1 MNNLRIL
8 RHIQTPHD
16 NPSTDHPTTA
26 AEESNNNNNSNTTTE
41 HHHEQPGRPGPQVS
55 CDWWR
60 PGHVTTCS
68 PLIGPQ
74 GDEHGA
80 AGAEGGHH
88 GPDDDGDR

>member
-1 MNNLRIL
+1 MNNLIIL
-8 RHIQTPHD
+8 RHIIQTPHD
-16 NPSTDHPTTA
+16 TPSTDHPTTA
-26 AEESNNNNNSNTTTE
+26 AEESNNNNSNTTE
-41 HHHEQPGRPGPQVS
+41 NHHEQPGRPGPQVS
-55 CDWWR
+55 CGWWR

-68 PLIGPQ
+68 PLIAPQ